1 MAVITKYGRFAV
13 LALMLPCASGIG
25 SDVEHCQNA
34 DWKGQCHK
42 QVMNAMVHDFAR
54 DPDSFPGLSVRSTF
68 SDFQAFFWNQ
78 GMHGCPRPC
87 MPQEEVCV
95 KFGPNYP
102 CYQDVHWAKR
112 EGIGNHPDWYPELG
126 PQASSVEVAQ
136 VLYRHGQPNCPRPCD
151 ADEEDGHSMPYTA
164 SSEFADSESWMAP
177 KTTRTTTM
185 TTFTRTG
192 WAANLPA
199 APQPISAEVLTPPP
213 RAIPV
218 SRDDAMLKQS
228 TTTTSTRKETTT
240 KLTTPQPTTTEEM
253 TTKKTTTEEKDPC
266 LKTGITYAHLDMKSA
281 PAKMVGSAGECRSHC
296 RGIDGAG
303 YFLFFGPLS
312 ICRCVPAEEGEEQP
326 ADSNF
331 IGGSVN
337 CGASSDAE
345 NKETDTIVQR
355 VEDKCFE
362 VDSAYVSTAVED
374 PPIYV
379 KDSLECQQK
388 LRRSEAEHFVFTP
401 ADGLCRF
408 VQEGA
413 SKMWTVGAI
422 SGPRHCEGVRVESK
436 AKSGKV
442 IDNPLSPD
450 RVVQHLK
457 IGAGMI
463 AVVLFAFGAF
473 VGSRRR
479 LEPVRA
485 RHFRSTSHSICEQDL
500 EAESLHFD
508 SNGYQA
514 ELAE

>member
-1 MAVITKYGRFAV
+1 MAAIRRYGRFAI
-13 LALMLPCASGIG
+13 LAMLLPFTFGTG

-42 QVMNAMVHDFAR
+42 QIMNAMVHEFAK
-54 DPDSFPGLSVRSTF
+54 DPDSFPGLSVRSSF
-68 SDFQAFFWNQ
+68 SDFQGFFWNQ

-87 MPQEEVCV
+87 MPREEVCV
-95 KFGPNYP
+95 KFGPSYP
-102 CYQDVHWAKR
+102 CYQDVHWAMR

-126 PQASSVEVAQ
+126 PQASALEVAQ

-151 ADEEDGHSMPYTA
+151 ADEGEGHAVPYTA

-177 KTTRTTTM
+177 KTTQTTTL

-199 APQPISAEVLTPPP
+199 APQPISIELLTVPP

-218 SRDDAMLKQS
+218 SMDDAMLKP
-228 TTTTSTRKETTT
+228 TTTTTKETTT
-240 KLTTPQPTTTEEM
+240 KLTTPQPTTTTKL
-253 TTKKTTTEEKDPC
+253 TTPQPTTTDPC
-266 LKTGITYAHLDMKSA
+266 LKTGITYSHLDMKSA

-312 ICRCVPAEEGEEQP
+312 VCRCVPAEEGEEQP

-362 VDSAYVSTAVED
+362 VDSAYVSFRIED
-374 PPIYV
+374 PPIDV

-388 LRRSEAEHFVFTP
+388 LLESKAEHFVFTP
-401 ADGLCRF
+401 LDGLCRF
-408 VQEGA
+408 VHEGA
-413 SKMWTVGAI
+413 TKMWTLGAI
-422 SGPRHCEGVRVESK
+422 SGPRHCEGFQVESK

-442 IDNPLSPD
+442 IENPLSPD

-463 AVVLFAFGAF
+463 SVLLLAFGAF

-485 RHFRSTSHSICEQDL
+485 RHFRSTSRSISEHDL